1 MSVEQLTI
9 AMMRIVIDKSIDH
22 AKPHLI
28 CVFTTILRSI
38 EIFCLSASSKKHCV
52 THYRE
57 KHCFYSCQQQQ
68 LSQSDWEISSKC
80 GKNKDGL
87 LI

>member
-1 MSVEQLTI
+1 MHLIKVVKVLWSQVSAEQLTI

-38 EIFCLSASSKKHCV
+38 EIFCLSASSKNIV
-52 THYRE
+52 
-57 KHCFYSCQQQQ
+57 
-68 LSQSDWEISSKC
+68 
-80 GKNKDGL
+80 
-87 LI
+87 